1 MRAVHVSANLHTPAY
16 GWCCSF
22 EGGRVGKA
30 AKTNKKN
37 RKRFSWAFRLLLF
50 PLSIGLVSV
59 GSCQGWFAEYYDF
72 FRFNTSVR
80 CSRADGLKKKESKT
94 IYCNF
99 GHGIVDIFLN
109 EF

>member
-1 MRAVHVSANLHTPAY
+1 MRAVHVSASLHTPAY

-30 AKTNKKN
+30 AKTNEKN

-59 GSCQGWFAEYYDF
+59 GSCQGWFAEYCDF
-72 FRFNTSVR
+72 S
-80 CSRADGLKKKESKT
+80 GLILAFVVPEQMDKKKKVKLST
-94 IYCNF
+94 
-99 GHGIVDIFLN
+99 VALVMV
-109 EF
+109 